1 MRAAYEAWQ
10 RNSNWMWNTDN
21 ADRYLH
27 TLDIPALNRMYANL
41 GFASSPL
48 TSIEQLY
55 RNYTADQRKYSEAKD
70 FIDRAQNPAK
80 AYGGEMAQ
88 VEKETRRIGNELNGN
103 VNGNDKSQSQLA
115 YEGANADLAAV
126 TDIYNGLEFDPGVPR
141 QNRPPDGR
149 VTRYWSEDGKWAA
162 RAMQKISRIYRM
174 GGILSPQD
182 AANLKDAASEFAQY
196 FNNMEEGPEK
206 SQLAGCAWMIE
217 SLVKAADRK
226 RIRSSAVSQEQNQIR
241 QRQEQ
246 AEGNGRYRDPSG
258 VTKTPSAS
266 NPYSR
271 IDTSR
276 HEAMLGM
283 MKQNLDRRRKEID
296 NYLRTLGQRTT
307 EAYNAAF
314 PQ

>member
-1 MRAAYEAWQ
+1 
-10 RNSNWMWNTDN
+10 MWNTDN
-21 ADRYLH
+21 GDRYMH
-27 TLDIPALNRMYANL
+27 TLDVPGLNRMYADL
-41 GFASSPL
+41 PFASVPL
-48 TSIEQLY
+48 ESIQRLY
-55 RNYTADQRKYSEAKD
+55 KNYTDDQRQYIDTKD
-70 FIDRAQNPAK
+70 YIDRAKNPTK
-80 AYGGEMAQ
+80 AYDDETAQ
-88 VEKETRRIGNELNGN
+88 ANQEAQRINNELNGN
-103 VNGNDKSQSQLA
+103 VDERNKSQSQLA

-126 TDIYNGLEFDPGVPR
+126 TSIYNGLDFDPSVPR

-149 VTRYWSEDGKWAA
+149 VVRYWSEDGKWAA

-206 SQLAGCAWMIE
+206 NQLAGCVWMIG

-241 QRQEQ
+241 QRQAQ

-258 VTKTPSAS
+258 VTKTPSTS

-276 HEAMLGM
+276 HEAKLALL
-283 MKQNLDRRRKEID
+283 KQNLDYRRREIN
-296 NYLRTLGQRTT
+296 NYLRTLGQKTK
-307 EAYNAAF
+307 EAYSAAF